1 MSMYRFVHLSDIH
14 FGQEKNG
21 TLVIHEDVRDEL
33 VLDAERM
40 AREHG
45 AAHAIL
51 VNGDVAYSGK
61 PQEYVRAAEWLDR
74 LCLATGCPRTAV
86 CVVPGNHDID
96 LDRIEY
102 LANIVQKRL
111 QAAPADLAQG
121 DLEEFGKSEENNPLL
136 PKLKAY
142 REFAEQYGCGF
153 EDAASPSWTRNFE
166 FPGGHTLAVAGLTS
180 VQVSDKSD
188 RHGSLVLGNRQYA
201 GLMRHPNL
209 EYIVLVHHPL
219 EWFKDAVQARQYL
232 HSRARVLMFGH
243 EHVPDINKI
252 SDSQDTERLVIFS
265 GATNPEEASVVYGHT
280 YNWIEMSERV
290 ENAMQ
295 KLAVVVRPR
304 VWVPVQTKFDADRE
318 RLGGPDWREFTIAC
332 PRFQTNVDD
341 SSATAE
347 FPGGNCAGLGGAA
360 MLSDRDERFDRLRL
374 LFWRYLNWRDR
385 LSTLVTLDLLPSTP
399 DRPLPQTLEKTA
411 LNQARSDRKLARL
424 WDEVMQYVPVGERE
438 ANPFKVEE

>member
-1 MSMYRFVHLSDIH
+1 MSTYRFVHLSDIH

-40 AREHG
+40 ARDHG

-61 PQEYVRAAEWLDR
+61 PQEYVRAAEWLDK
-74 LCLATGCPRTAV
+74 LCLATGCPRASV

-102 LANIVQKRL
+102 LANMVQKQL
-111 QAAPADLAQG
+111 QAAPADLAQAH
-121 DLEEFGKSEENNPLL
+121 LEEFGKSEENNPLL

-153 EDAASPSWTRNFE
+153 DDSASPSWIRRFE
-166 FPGGHTLAVAGLTS
+166 FPAGHVLAIAGLTS
-180 VQVSDKSD
+180 VQVSDKTD

-219 EWFKDAVQARQYL
+219 EWFKDVVQARQYL
-232 HSRARVLMFGH
+232 NSRARVLMFGH
-243 EHVPDINKI
+243 EHVPEINKI

-265 GATNPEEASVVYGHT
+265 GATNPEETNDVYGHT
-280 YNWIEMSERV
+280 YNWMELSERV
-290 ENAMQ
+290 ENGTQ
-295 KLAVVVRPR
+295 KLVIVVRPR
-304 VWVPVQTKFDADRE
+304 VWVPVQTSFDADRA
-318 RLGGPDWREFTIAC
+318 RLGGPDSRGFTIAC
-332 PRFQTNVDD
+332 PRFQVNLKEG
-341 SSATAE
+341 SEAAE
-347 FPGGNCAGLGGAA
+347 VPGSEGLAGAA

-385 LSTLVTLDLLPSTP
+385 LSTLVRLDLLPSTP

-411 LNQARSDRKLARL
+411 LNQAKTDRKLAKL
-424 WDEVMQYVPVGERE
+424 WDEVMQYVPVTERE